1 MTTPFV
7 SVILPVYN
15 RSVSLARAIES
26 VLCQQPPPDELIVV
40 DDGSEE
46 DLSPILSRY
55 AGRIVTLRQSNGG
68 AAAAR
73 NAGARIARGKWLAF
87 IDSDDE

>member
-55 AGRIVTLRQSNGG
+55 AGRIGTLRQSNGG
-68 AAAAR
+68 GRRRTQRRRADCE
-73 NAGARIARGKWLAF
+73 GKMACLHRLGR
-87 IDSDDE
+87 